1 MKTERSTILYIAIVL
16 VFAMLAGCDNFVP
29 DKRVTIANPTC
40 EDLGKLTDEKE
51 HKALLAKCPDYL
63 PGGLKKSPPRE
74 W

>member
-1 MKTERSTILYIAIVL
+1 MKAMRMTVLTVLTI
-16 VFAMLAGCDNFVP
+16 LAGCDNFVP
-29 DKRVTIANPTC
+29 AEREKIANPTC
-40 EDLGKLTDEKE
+40 EDLGKITDEVE